1 MKFKYLREAE
11 GENLFHS
18 RHAYKYLDYMLRNL
32 GWGSTASYSY
42 MKKQLYRV
50 WTGLVV
56 AFTLYVPVLFVQS
69 LMWTI
74 DISHADTLFT
84 SLEVFFN
91 APAYTIK
98 STIMLL
104 NRWRVDKA
112 KDLLDVMSERCVTYE
127 ERVEVHKL
135 ATRCN
140 YIIFVYHV
148 IYFIPTSLNL
158 AYAISTGI
166 PPLNLYN
173 PFVDWRDGT
182 RSLWIASILEYFLQV
197 FAIYATLALDATPLI
212 FGLTVRAYIKWLHV
226 RVERLRMQ
234 TDMTED
240 ENYEE
245 LVLCIKDHKLIL
257 DYCENMHPLISRTM
271 FVQYATVSLVLAST
285 LIHLVSFA
293 DLISGITT
301 AIYMTASLFQTFPFS
316 YTCDLI
322 VEDCENLALAIF
334 HSHWMGSSRP
344 YKSALVYFIH
354 KVQQPIIFLGG
365 GVFPICLNINIQV
378 AKFAFSLMTFVQQ
391 MSIFENFE
399 K

>member
-1 MKFKYLREAE
+1 MKLKYLREAD
-11 GENLFHS
+11 GENLFDS
-18 RHAYKYLDYMLRNL
+18 RYAYKYLDYMLRNL
-32 GWGSTASYSY
+32 GWGSTTSYSY

-112 KDLLDVMSERCVTYE
+112 KDLLDVMSRRCVTYE
-127 ERVEVHKL
+127 DRVEVHKL
-135 ATRCN
+135 VTRCN
-140 YIIFVYHV
+140 YIICLYHV

-158 AYAISTGI
+158 AYAISSGI

-226 RVERLRMQ
+226 RVERLRTQ
-234 TDMTED
+234 TDMTEE

-257 DYCENMHPLISRTM
+257 E
-271 FVQYATVSLVLAST
+271 
-285 LIHLVSFA
+285 
-293 DLISGITT
+293 
-301 AIYMTASLFQTFPFS
+301 
-316 YTCDLI
+316 
-322 VEDCENLALAIF
+322 
-334 HSHWMGSSRP
+334 
-344 YKSALVYFIH
+344 
-354 KVQQPIIFLGG
+354 
-365 GVFPICLNINIQV
+365 
-378 AKFAFSLMTFVQQ
+378 
-391 MSIFENFE
+391 
-399 K
+399 

>member
-1 MKFKYLREAE
+1 MIFEYIREPD
-11 GENLFHS
+11 GENLLAA
-18 RHAYKYLDYMLRNL
+18 RDGYKYVDDIIVFL
-32 GWGSTASYSY
+32 GWASVEGRGYIY
-42 MKKQLYRV
+42 RRLYRLYTV
-50 WTGLVV
+50 LVV
-56 AFTLYVPVLFVQS
+56 IFSLYVPVLFVMS

-84 SLEVFFN
+84 TLEVFFN
-91 APAYTIK
+91 GPSYTIK
-98 STIMLL
+98 SCIMLH

-112 KDLLDVMSERCVTYE
+112 KDMLDVMSERMVTYE
-127 ERVEVHKL
+127 ERVKL
-135 ATRCN
+135 HRLAVSSN
-140 YIIFVYHV
+140 YITITYRIVYMV
-148 IYFIPTSLNL
+148 PTTLNL
-158 AYAISTGI
+158 IHSLYKGY

-173 PFVDWRDGT
+173 PFVDWHKDT
-182 RSLWIASILEYFLQV
+182 LSLWIAAFCDYLLQIFAVHV
-197 FAIYATLALDATPLI
+197 FIGSDSMLLI
-212 FGLTVRAYIKWLHV
+212 FGSTMRSYTQWLKD
-226 RVERLRMQ
+226 RIEELRNNPE
-234 TDMTED
+234 MTED
-240 ENYEE
+240 ENYQQ
-245 LVLCIKDHKLIL
+245 LVQCIKDHKLL
-257 DYCENMHPLISRTM
+257 VDYCENMRPLISRTM

-334 HSHWMGSSRP
+334 HSHWMGASRP

>member
-1 MKFKYLREAE
+1 
-11 GENLFHS
+11 
-18 RHAYKYLDYMLRNL
+18 MLRNL

-140 YIIFVYHV
+140 YIICVYHV

-257 DYCENMHPLISRTM
+257 DYCENMRPLISRTM